1 MAVIAI
7 DAGTSVIKAV
17 AFAEDGRELS
27 LARAATEVLHPR
39 PGHSEQSMPGVWQAV
54 TSTVREVA
62 LTLAEPV
69 TLLCITAQGDG
80 CWLVD
85 EHGNPTGNAI
95 LWNDGRSIAA
105 VERWGAEGVLARTML
120 ISGSMTY
127 PGLSN
132 AQLEW
137 LRDEDPERLERS
149 RWVLSCNGWL
159 FAKLTRR
166 IAADISD
173 ASNPFG
179 DMRTRT
185 YSEEVF
191 AAYRLEQYRDMF
203 PEIVTGDALQA
214 GLANIAAQEL
224 NLPANIPVV
233 MAPYDIVTTA
243 YGAGVVSPGEACL
256 ILGTTICAEVITDE
270 LNLNAPGTGTTIT
283 LEEDRYLRAMP
294 TLAGCETL
302 EWAGHILDVSDLN
315 ALEKLAQGAKPE
327 SDGILFLP
335 YLSEAGE
342 RSPFLDPL
350 ASGSWHG
357 LKLSHRREQ
366 MARAVYEGLTFVI
379 RECLETAASYV
390 RELRVCGGGARSA
403 FWCQLIADVT
413 GLQVLRSAERE
424 VGARGAYLFS
434 RFITGRYKTLAEGV
448 RDQPLRFDRF
458 IPVPATQATYARTYD
473 RFRITREAT
482 RRSWPAAPRQEV
494 VKGTRS

>member
-17 AFAEDGRELS
+17 AFAEDGREIR
-27 LARAATEVLHPR
+27 LARAFTEVLHPR
-39 PGHSEQSMPGVWQAV
+39 PGYSEQSMSRVWQAAQD
-54 TSTVREVA
+54 TVREA
-62 LTLAEPV
+62 AFTLQEPV
-69 TLLCITAQGDG
+69 TLICTTAQGDG
-80 CWLVD
+80 CWLID
-85 EHGNPTGNAI
+85 ENGNPTGNAM
-95 LWNDGRSIAA
+95 LWNDGRSMAA
-105 VERWGAEGVLARTML
+105 VERWRAEGVLGHTL
-120 ISGSMTY
+120 QISGSMAY

-137 LRDEDPERLERS
+137 LRNEDPERLRRS

-159 FAKLTRR
+159 FAKLTGS

-179 DMRTRT
+179 DVLART
-185 YSEEVF
+185 YADKVF
-191 AAYRLEQYRDMF
+191 SAYGLEQYRGMF
-203 PEIVTGDALQA
+203 PEIVSGNALQA
-214 GLANIAAQEL
+214 ALTDSAAQAL
-224 NLPANIPVV
+224 NLPAGIPVV
-233 MAPYDIVTTA
+233 MAPYDIVSTA

-256 ILGTTICAEVITDE
+256 ILGTTICAEAITDT
-270 LNLNAPGTGTTIT
+270 LNLIAPGTGTTIA
-283 LEEDRYLRAMP
+283 LEEGRYLRAMP

-302 EWAGHILDVSDLN
+302 EWAARIVGAPDLD
-315 ALEKLAQGAKPE
+315 ALEKLAQCAAIE

-366 MARAVYEGLTFVI
+366 MARAVYEGLSFVI
-379 RECLETAASYV
+379 RECLEAAVSEI
-390 RELRVCGGGARSA
+390 RELRVCGGGACSA

-413 GLQVLRSAERE
+413 GLEVLRSTERE

-434 RFITGRYKTLAEGV
+434 RFITGRYKSLAEAV
-448 RDQPLRFDRF
+448 DDQPLSFDRF
-458 IPVPATQATYARTYD
+458 LPAPEAKAIYTRAYE
-473 RFRITREAT
+473 RFRLTRDAA
-482 RRSWPAAPRQEV
+482 RRSWLTTRRQAPEGQR
-494 VKGTRS
+494 T